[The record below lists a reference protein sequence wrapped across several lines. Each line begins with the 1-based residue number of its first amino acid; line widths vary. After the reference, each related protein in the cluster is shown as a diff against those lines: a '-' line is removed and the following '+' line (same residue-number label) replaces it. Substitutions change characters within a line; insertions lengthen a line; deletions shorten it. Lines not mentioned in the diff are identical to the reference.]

1 MTAKIL
7 YLRKIF
13 KMLEDMELL
22 EIKKC
27 MLLQCKYIPITNKK
41 RGQRN

>member
-13 KMLEDMELL
+13 KMLEDKVTEGEIMPELL
-22 EIKKC
+22 EIKKVYAVT
-27 MLLQCKYIPITNKK
+27 MQIYSNH
-41 RGQRN
+41 

>member
-13 KMLEDMELL
+13 KMLEDIELL
-22 EIKKC
+22 EIKKVYAVT
-27 MLLQCKYIPITNKK
+27 MQYIPITNKK
-41 RGQRN
+41 RGQSN

>member
-7 YLRKIF
+7 YLIKIF

-22 EIKKC
+22 EIKKVYAVT
-27 MLLQCKYIPITNKK
+27 MQIYSNH
-41 RGQRN
+41 

>member
-22 EIKKC
+22 EIKKVYAVT
-27 MLLQCKYIPITNKK
+27 MKIYSNH
-41 RGQRN
+41 

>member
-13 KMLEDMELL
+13 KMLEDMELF
-22 EIKKC
+22 EIKKVYAVT
-27 MLLQCKYIPITNKK
+27 MQIYSNH
-41 RGQRN
+41 

>member
-22 EIKKC
+22 GIKKVYAVT
-27 MLLQCKYIPITNKK
+27 MQIYSNH
-41 RGQRN
+41 